1 MVFEEEVCTNL
12 ACFVQCVS
20 GNMVP
25 RQLCWHTEERLPIL
39 VVWLAGPGLLVKL
52 DTEFILATCMSMPIR
67 CGEEQCWAG
76 NKSAVQEVDGVCPT
90 ALGPAL
96 TLALGADPAF
106 LHHQRS
112 AWYNVVSSVL

>member
-1 MVFEEEVCTNL
+1 
-12 ACFVQCVS
+12 
-20 GNMVP
+20 VP

-52 DTEFILATCMSMPIR
+52 DTEFILAMCMSMPIR

-112 AWYNVVSSVL
+112 AWYNVVSLVL